1 MMKENNIEIFF
12 PGFTKK
18 SVTFTIDDGNIKY
31 DEKFLSIVRPAG
43 IKGTFNLCLPTKLT
57 PEKYREMYQ
66 GYEIAN
72 HCKLHPELFRKDKVY
87 VISDEK
93 FDPLTS
99 SRYTDETPYVYKFDG
114 EDGIYLIHARKVD
127 SRPDGWIRL
136 ATEEAYMRLVDEN
149 RDALEKV
156 FGNGS
161 IKSYV
166 WPFGDQKNPK
176 VQSELMARGYNSVR
190 KTGLVEHFDLPSDRS
205 AWSYNA
211 REGVLLSKMEEY
223 ENLADDRR
231 LKFFAFGIH
240 SIDYDR
246 ANAWPELREFAAK
259 YGNRPNEYYYATVSE
274 IFEYEDAVKALVITD
289 TEIINSSDREIYIK
303 AHGAKKTVAPKSKI
317 TL

>member
-1 MMKENNIEIFF
+1 MQNNNVEIFF

-43 IKGTFNLCLPTKLT
+43 IKGTFNLCMPTKLT

-72 HCKLHPELFRKDKVY
+72 HCKFHPELFRKDKVY
-87 VISDEK
+87 IISDEK

-114 EDGIYLIHARKVD
+114 EDGLYLIHARKVD
-127 SRPDGWIRL
+127 SRPDGWIKL
-136 ATEEAYMRLVDEN
+136 ATEQTYMRLVGESHD
-149 RDALEKV
+149 DLEEV
-156 FGNGS
+156 FGKGS

-166 WPFGDQKNPK
+166 WPFGDQKNPEI
-176 VQSELMARGYNSVR
+176 QAALMERGYNSVR

-211 REGVLLSKMEEY
+211 REGRLLSKMEEY
-223 ENLADDRR
+223 ESLSDDGK

-240 SIDYDR
+240 SIDYER
-246 ANAWPELREFAAK
+246 ADAWPELREFAAK
-259 YGNRPNEYYYATVSE
+259 YGNRPEEFYYASVSD
-274 IFEYEDAVKALVITD
+274 IFEYEDAVKALAVTD
-289 TEIINSSDREIYIK
+289 TEIINNSDKEIYLK
-303 AHGAKKTVAPKSKI
+303 VRGERMTVAPKSKI
-317 TL
+317 TI